1 LIFHKSLN
9 NNLKNKFYNMDIS
22 VSLQSKNYKFLK
34 KFKYINIIND
44 LNFNIFFLI
53 KIFVAKFKI

>member
-1 LIFHKSLN
+1 
-9 NNLKNKFYNMDIS
+9 MDIS